1 MANFDRQ
8 PDPLKKIAARRRGR
22 HPFGLAGLCGANPAE
37 QAGHSKSAG
46 IIARDV
52 PVIAITLTAK
62 TASNPPLPIA
72 WSRGRERSLR
82 SLLQIS
88 DNPPRAT
95 WNELLSLT
103 ARIGAPCGG
112 RFTIYEYSLFP
123 NQKDNQHA
131 FSRL

>member
-1 MANFDRQ
+1 VRI
-8 PDPLKKIAARRRGR
+8 P
-22 HPFGLAGLCGANPAE
+22 E
-37 QAGHSKSAG
+37 QAGHGKSAN
-46 IIARDV
+46 IFARDV
-52 PVIAITLTAK
+52 PMIARNADRKK

-88 DNPPRAT
+88 GSPRAT

-112 RFTIYEYSLFP
+112 RFTIYEYSLFL